1 MLVEVPRSLSDA
13 ICRSCTPLVG
23 TWLRWDMKISEVI
36 KKKGAHV
43 VTIHPSS
50 TVADM
55 LGILDEYHI
64 GALVVSEDDG
74 ASVAGIASERDIVR
88 ALHQRG
94 VAVLEEQVGTIMTRD
109 VWTCTSADELQ
120 SLAISMTEHRV
131 RHVPVVEGG
140 RLIAIVS
147 IGDVVKHRLDE
158 LESERNDLVQY
169 MHG

>member
-1 MLVEVPRSLSDA
+1 
-13 ICRSCTPLVG
+13 
-23 TWLRWDMKISEVI
+23 MKISEVI
-36 KKKGAHV
+36 KKKGGHV
-43 VTIHPSS
+43 VTIHPST

-55 LGILDEYHI
+55 LGILDEHRI
-64 GALVVSEDDG
+64 GALVVSEDNG
-74 ASVAGIASERDIVR
+74 VTVAGIASERDIVR

-94 VAVLEEQVGTIMTRD
+94 VGVMQEQVGAIMTRE

-120 SLAISMTEHRV
+120 ALAISMTEHRV

>member
-1 MLVEVPRSLSDA
+1 
-13 ICRSCTPLVG
+13 
-23 TWLRWDMKISEVI
+23 MKISEVI
-36 KKKGAHV
+36 KKKGDHV
-43 VTIHPSS
+43 VTIHPSA

-55 LGILDEYHI
+55 LGILDEYRI

-74 ASVAGIASERDIVR
+74 ATVTGIASERDIVR

-94 VAVLEEQVGTIMTRD
+94 VGVMQDQVRTIMTSE

-120 SLAISMTEHRV
+120 VLAISMTEHRV
-131 RHVPVVEGG
+131 RHLPVVEDGK
-140 RLIAIVS
+140 LIAIVS

-158 LESERNDLVQY
+158 LETERNDLVQY